1 VPDGR
6 DPSIEAELRLQIMQ
20 LRDHAIGSAAS
31 VGELRAQLSERQAQ
45 LSHLH
50 AVLAETRGLLELKTE
65 RLARLRKDL
74 DAHDTLMR
82 ATATWKI
89 GRFVMLPMRIL
100 RRLLR

>member
-1 VPDGR
+1 MTDGR

-20 LRDHAIGSAAS
+20 LRDHAIGAAAS
-31 VGELRAQLSERQAQ
+31 VGELRSQLGELRSQLAETQAQ
-45 LSHLH
+45 LEH
-50 AVLAETRGLLELKTE
+50 KTA
-65 RLARLRKDL
+65 RLTRLRKDFE
-74 DAHDTLMR
+74 AHDARMR